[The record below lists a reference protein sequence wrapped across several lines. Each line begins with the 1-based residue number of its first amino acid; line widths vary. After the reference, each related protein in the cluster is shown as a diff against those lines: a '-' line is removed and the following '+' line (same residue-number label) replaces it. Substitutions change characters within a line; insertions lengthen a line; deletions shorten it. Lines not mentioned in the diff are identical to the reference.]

1 MSDAGSRSMRS
12 WASLQISDG
21 SWKKLMGI
29 QIDLTVIAVAIV
41 EVPID
46 TQHVIPLEIAERF
59 CPNLVLAD

>member
-1 MSDAGSRSMRS
+1 
-12 WASLQISDG
+12 
-21 SWKKLMGI
+21 MGI